1 MKKFLYAAFIGCGVW
16 LLNSCGT
23 LKNITYDNLSVP
35 EEGGVNFVKISE
47 DADNI
52 ADPGVKRTMFSGKKG
67 IEWWINP
74 MLALSPDG
82 SKIAY
87 LTSRNKMSN
96 VMIKSAT
103 TGGSSVQ
110 RTFRNKVTTFSW
122 SPDGTKICF
131 TEIRNNQ
138 SGVYLISS
146 EQGSIVQQIS
156 NGSANDYAGVMTQDG
171 KHIFFH
177 RYEGDYGNYSLW
189 SYDLQKNLFSNYSRG
204 MNPCLI
210 PGDPNSIYCSRYT
223 DKRECEIW
231 KVNFKT
237 GVEEV
242 VLSQPGKSFTTPQ
255 LSPDGEWIVCAGS
268 SLTAQD
274 NIPNTDIYVVR
285 TDGTHLT
292 QLTYHQGNDLSP
304 IWGKDGKSIYFI
316 SQRGSKEGHYNIWK
330 MDFNL

>member
-1 MKKFLYAAFIGCGVW
+1 
-16 LLNSCGT
+16 
-23 LKNITYDNLSVP
+23 
-35 EEGGVNFVKISE
+35 
-47 DADNI
+47 
-52 ADPGVKRTMFSGKKG
+52 
-67 IEWWINP
+67 
-74 MLALSPDG
+74 
-82 SKIAY
+82 
-87 LTSRNKMSN
+87 
-96 VMIKSAT
+96 
-103 TGGSSVQ
+103 
-110 RTFRNKVTTFSW
+110 
-122 SPDGTKICF
+122 
-131 TEIRNNQ
+131 
-138 SGVYLISS
+138 
-146 EQGSIVQQIS
+146 
-156 NGSANDYAGVMTQDG
+156 MTRDG
-171 KHIFFH
+171 KHILFH

-242 VLSQPGKSFTTPQ
+242 LLSQPGKSFTTPQ